1 MADPLT
7 AYEWLHTEL
16 ASISGQVTEIS
27 RRFKYEARDP
37 AVRARERITL
47 LEQLNQI
54 SYLIEDLLHQS
65 REEAYEL
72 YELVKTKPVRPKRRQ
87 QAG

>member
-1 MADPLT
+1 MADPLK

-16 ASISGQVTEIS
+16 ASISGQVTEIM

-37 AVRARERITL
+37 AVRQHERVTL
-47 LEQLNQI
+47 IEQLDQI
-54 SYLIEDLLHQS
+54 SYGIEDLLHQS

-72 YELVKTKPVRPKRRQ
+72 YERVKKPTRPKRK
-87 QAG
+87 GVKK